1 MNHVAR
7 PHQRGHRVGLE
18 HEFRE
23 RVHRRKHEHRRQG
36 QHDAAQYAT
45 VMLGFG
51 RSHLYL
57 KPHRT
62 TENTEGKNR
71 NWEDRYE
78 SIANLVIEPSE
89 IAPSLFTPGR
99 FSRSPPCSPWFK
111 IFPSLPRRQYRP
123 PGEARFVAELL
134 LDARRFV
141 PFRHAFR
148 AREGADLELTGIPA
162 RGEVHAGDVLGFART
177 RGHDGPPAGP
187 RPPV

>member
-71 NWEDRYE
+71 NWEDRSE
-78 SIANLVIEPSE
+78 STAILAFEPSE
-89 IAPSLFTPGR
+89 MPPSP
-99 FSRSPPCSPWFK
+99 
-111 IFPSLPRRQYRP
+111 LP
-123 PGEARFVAELL
+123 
-134 LDARRFV
+134 
-141 PFRHAFR
+141 
-148 AREGADLELTGIPA
+148 PA
-162 RGEVHAGDVLGFART
+162 RSS
-177 RGHDGPPAGP
+177 P
-187 RPPV
+187 